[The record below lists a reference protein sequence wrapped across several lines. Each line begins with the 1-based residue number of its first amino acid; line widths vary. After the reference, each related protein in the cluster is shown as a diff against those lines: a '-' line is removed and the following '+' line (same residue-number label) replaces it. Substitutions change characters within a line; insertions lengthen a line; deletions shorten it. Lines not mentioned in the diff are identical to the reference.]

1 MKAKLLTR
9 AGKDCRTIVPLT
21 DATFASWRARL
32 QAGGGTGLLDPVETG
47 EEGAE
52 RRA

>member
-21 DATFASWRARL
+21 DAIFASWRDGLEPAHQRWVRA
-32 QAGGGTGLLDPVETG
+32 QGFEAKAGQE
-47 EEGAE
+47 
-52 RRA
+52 